1 MDWFFAKNDSALAFP
16 LYADLTKVAAHTAL
30 VRTRLRPHLLYDGKE
45 NAFSKWMRDRGVKVI
60 NLETPFLNDFPE
72 IAKPLNES
80 ERSALRGTFF

>member
-1 MDWFFAKNDSALAFP
+1 MDWFFA
-16 LYADLTKVAAHTAL
+16 
-30 VRTRLRPHLLYDGKE
+30 TRLRPHLLYDGKE